1 MKFQSKGMLSP
12 FTIMTSV
19 LTGVGFPLLGS
30 FVALDIGV
38 VDTLYINGLI
48 LVAIGGFLAHWV
60 LAHCIHDLY
69 HINIE
74 NRVTFS
80 KKTLR
85 MLLIISLVVLSA
97 IGLYLAFQRG
107 WPVIVFAIIGLLAT
121 LYAEGLLHFPSQ
133 MAIGAMFLVI
143 GSFYVQVG
151 TLDLDYVVWL
161 KVICIAM
168 FSYISQYGWLKIYR
182 LDDYEYSDKL
192 KNKNIL
198 LTKSAL
204 IFLILYVLL

>member
-69 HINIE
+69 QINIE

>member
-38 VDTLYINGLI
+38 VDTLYIEGLL

-69 HINIE
+69 HIDIQ

-85 MLLIISLVVLSA
+85 ILLIIALVVLSA

-107 WPVIVFAIIGLLAT
+107 WPVVVFAIIGLLAS

-143 GSFYVQVG
+143 GSFYVQVK
-151 TLDLDYVVWL
+151 TLNLDYIVWL

-182 LDDYEYSDKL
+182 LDDYKYSDEV

-204 IFLILYVLL
+204 IFLILYILL

>member
-38 VDTLYINGLI
+38 VDTIYVEGLF

-69 HINIE
+69 HIDIQ

-85 MLLIISLVVLSA
+85 ILLIIALATLSA

-107 WPVIVFAIIGLLAT
+107 WPVVVFAIIGLLAS

-151 TLDLDYVVWL
+151 TLGLDYIAWL

-168 FSYISQYGWLKIYR
+168 FSFISQYGWLKIYR
-182 LDDYEYSDKL
+182 LDDYKYSDKI

-204 IFLILYVLL
+204 IFLILYILL

>member
-12 FTIMTSV
+12 FTVLTSI

-30 FVALDIGV
+30 FVALDVGV
-38 VDTLYINGLI
+38 VNSLYIEGVI
-48 LVAIGGFLAHWV
+48 LVAIGGFLAQWI

-69 HINIE
+69 HIDIQ

-85 MLLIISLVVLSA
+85 ILLIISIIILSA

-107 WPVIVFAIIGLLAT
+107 WPIIIFAIIGLIASM
-121 LYAEGLLHFPSQ
+121 YAEGLLHFSSQ

-151 TLDLDYVVWL
+151 TLDLDYIVWL
-161 KVICIAM
+161 KVICIAV
-168 FSYISQYGWLKIYR
+168 FSFISQYGWLKIYR
-182 LDDYEYSDKL
+182 LDDYEYNDKI

-198 LTKSAL
+198 ITKSAL
-204 IFLILYVLL
+204 IFLILYILL

>member
-12 FTIMTSV
+12 FTV
-19 LTGVGFPLLGS
+19 LTSILTGIGFPLLGS
-30 FVALDIGV
+30 FVALDVGV
-38 VDTLYINGLI
+38 VNSLYIEGVI

-69 HINIE
+69 HIDIQ

-85 MLLIISLVVLSA
+85 ILLTISIIILAA

-107 WPVIVFAIIGLLAT
+107 WPIVVFAIVGLLACM
-121 LYAEGLLHFPSQ
+121 YAEGLLHFSSQ

-143 GSFYVQVG
+143 GAFYVQVG
-151 TLDLDYVVWL
+151 TLDLDYIVWL
-161 KVICIAM
+161 KVICIAV
-168 FSYISQYGWLKIYR
+168 FSFISQYGWLRIYR
-182 LDDYEYSDKL
+182 LDDYEYNEKI
-192 KNKNIL
+192 KNINIL
-198 LTKSAL
+198 ITKSAL

>member
-12 FTIMTSV
+12 FTVMTSV

-85 MLLIISLVVLSA
+85 ILLIISLVVLSA

-107 WPVIVFAIIGLLAT
+107 WPVIVFAIIGLLAS

-151 TLDLDYVVWL
+151 TFDLEYVVWL

>member
-12 FTIMTSV
+12 FTVMTSV

-85 MLLIISLVVLSA
+85 ILLIISLVVLSA
-97 IGLYLAFQRG
+97 IGLYLTFQRG
-107 WPVIVFAIIGLLAT
+107 WLVIVFAIIGLLAT

-133 MAIGAMFLVI
+133 MAIGPMFLVI

-151 TLDLDYVVWL
+151 TLDFDYIVWL
-161 KVICIAM
+161 KVICIAL

>member
-38 VDTLYINGLI
+38 VDTIYVEGLF

-69 HINIE
+69 HIDIQ

-85 MLLIISLVVLSA
+85 ILLIIALATLSA

-107 WPVIVFAIIGLLAT
+107 WPVVVFAIIGLLAS

-151 TLDLDYVVWL
+151 TLDLDYIVWL

-168 FSYISQYGWLKIYR
+168 FSFISQYGWLKIYR
-182 LDDYEYSDKL
+182 LDDYKYSDKI

-204 IFLILYVLL
+204 IFLILYILL

>member
-12 FTIMTSV
+12 FTVMTSV

-85 MLLIISLVVLSA
+85 ILLIISLVVLSA

-151 TLDLDYVVWL
+151 TLNLDYIVWL
-161 KVICIAM
+161 KVICIAL

-204 IFLILYVLL
+204 IFLILYILL